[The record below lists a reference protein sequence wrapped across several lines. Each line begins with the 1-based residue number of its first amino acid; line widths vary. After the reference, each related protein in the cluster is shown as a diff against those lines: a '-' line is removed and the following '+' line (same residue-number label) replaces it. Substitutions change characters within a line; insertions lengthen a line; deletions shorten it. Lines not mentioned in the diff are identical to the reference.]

1 MGYEVADLTAE
12 LSAAREEGA
21 KTERTCAELSET
33 LEEEREAKGAAEAS
47 LSSLE
52 EHQSF
57 LLEEL
62 KNDSKAQKR
71 ILDLLRAEKADLER
85 KAAADKDAIAAAEA
99 EARAAGVA
107 RDELAAKLEAAQNLV
122 ERFDSEPF
130 SYFSAK

>member
-85 KAAADKDAIAAAEA
+85 
-99 EARAAGVA
+99 A
-107 RDELAAKLEAAQNLV
+107 RDELAAKLEAKLEAAQNLV
-122 ERFDSEPF
+122 EMFDSEPF
-130 SYFSAK
+130 SYFLAK

>member
-71 ILDLLRAEKADLER
+71 ILDLLRAEKADLEAVVAASVPIGGVVLFTDLVR
-85 KAAADKDAIAAAEA
+85 KRVDHAYA
-99 EARAAGVA
+99 
-107 RDELAAKLEAAQNLV
+107 
-122 ERFDSEPF
+122 
-130 SYFSAK
+130 SYQ

>member
-1 MGYEVADLTAE
+1 MATRDTLTLVFTKLEFPQALPCLELFVTFTWFSDRIALGYEVADLTAE

-47 LSSLE
+47 LSSIE

-62 KNDSKAQKR
+62 QNDSKSQER
-71 ILDLLRAEKADLER
+71 IMATGCQIRSINIL
-85 KAAADKDAIAAAEA
+85 I
-99 EARAAGVA
+99 
-107 RDELAAKLEAAQNLV
+107 
-122 ERFDSEPF
+122 F
-130 SYFSAK
+130 